1 MVFDQSDAPNVS
13 EQETSD
19 GKKPGDEVDAVVVD
33 TDEEQDAAQPLDLL
47 LARCADRDRTAF
59 AALYDRTAA
68 RVFALVLRVL
78 RDHAQAEEVTQE
90 VYLEIW
96 QSASRYEPNRGAALP
111 WMITMAHRRAIDRV
125 RASQAGRDRD
135 MRIGVRDWSPDVD
148 VVAEHVEIAIESERV
163 AAALQRLTR
172 LQREAITLA
181 YFGGYSQSEV
191 AGHLQVPIGTVKT
204 RLRDG
209 LIRLRDELGV
219 TQ

>member
-1 MVFDQSDAPNVS
+1 MEVGH
-13 EQETSD
+13 ETD
-19 GKKPGDEVDAVVVD
+19 RGDEVDTVVVD
-33 TDEEQDAAQPLDLL
+33 IDEEQGAAASLDLL
-47 LARCADRDRTAF
+47 LARCADRDRAAF
-59 AALYDRTAA
+59 AALYDRTAS

-135 MRIGVRDWSPDVD
+135 LRIGVRDWSPDVD
-148 VVAEHVEIAIESERV
+148 VVAEHAEIAIESERV
-163 AAALQRLTR
+163 ATALARLTR
-172 LQREAITLA
+172 LQREAITMA
-181 YFGGYSQSEV
+181 YFGGLSQSEV
-191 AGHLQVPIGTVKT
+191 ADHLRVPIGTVKT